1 MGKYRIMSPSRGFL
15 CVNELDFGV
24 PLKAAMSSIFR
35 IKCTPT
41 TYRALVLEAR
51 RFDGKAALEAGVVD
65 GLGGLQEA
73 LGMVERG
80 RLIEKGRTGIYGVMK
95 REMYRESVELLG
107 EEGFKREEEAVL
119 RGMEREDGRKERG
132 EGRVKEILGKAKGA
146 KL

>member
-1 MGKYRIMSPSRGFL
+1 MWKYRIMSPSRGFL

-41 TYRALVLEAR
+41 TYRSLVLEAR

-65 GLGGLQEA
+65 ALGGLEEA

-80 RLIEKGRTGIYGVMK
+80 KLTEKGRTGIYGVMK
-95 REMYRESVELLG
+95 REMYR
-107 EEGFKREEEAVL
+107 
-119 RGMEREDGRKERG
+119 
-132 EGRVKEILGKAKGA
+132 
-146 KL
+146 

>member
-65 GLGGLQEA
+65 GLGGVQEA

-107 EEGFKREEEAVL
+107 EEGFKREEEEVL